1 MTTHSIQR
9 HLLVHAGVEV
19 HQLEECHVYDDYFQ
33 PFETTHGEDDYLIA
47 IGIKGEVCWRHEENQ
62 CLLHPQQIVSFRPAK
77 NLQIRRCS
85 PKPALVLVWQFNMKS
100 MRKANQALGG
110 NGDADCPRKTWPLM
124 GPLPLNDEQQL
135 LVLSLRSAPDPYHH
149 TLWYGAKLL
158 ELFAT
163 LPLSSTPGQ
172 AVTPH
177 IHPAIQHTIAALHS
191 NVAEPPSLPEIAKK
205 AGVSST
211 HLSHLFTRQTGMTI
225 SRYLRQLRMQK
236 AALLLKSG
244 EYNVTETAFSVG
256 YSSLG
261 QFNQA
266 FRETYGHTP
275 GQHKRQQRVSAEVQ
289 PTTISSKKNVSSRKR
304 IHPSL

>member
-1 MTTHSIQR
+1 MTNLSLHR
-9 HLLVHAGVEV
+9 HLLVHAGDEI
-19 HQLEECHVYDDYFQ
+19 HHLEECQVYDGNFQ
-33 PFETTHGEDDYLIA
+33 HFETSHGEDDYLIA
-47 IGIKGEVCWRHEENQ
+47 IGIKGEVCWRHQDNQ
-62 CLLHPQQIVSFRPAK
+62 CLLHPQQIVSFRPTAH
-77 NLQIRRCS
+77 LDIRRFS
-85 PKPALVLVWQFNMKS
+85 PKPSLILVWHFNMKS
-100 MRKANQALGG
+100 MRRANQALGG

-124 GPLPLNDEQQL
+124 GPLPLSDEQQL
-135 LVLSLRSAPDPYHH
+135 LVLSLRSAPDPHHH

-158 ELFAT
+158 ELFST
-163 LPLSSTPGQ
+163 LPLSSTPGHTS
-172 AVTPH
+172 APH
-177 IHPAIQHTIAALHS
+177 IHPAIQHTITALHS
-191 NVAEPPSLPEIAKK
+191 NVAEPPSLVEIASK
-205 AGVSST
+205 AGISPT

-275 GQHKRQQRVSAEVQ
+275 GQHRRQ
-289 PTTISSKKNVSSRKR
+289 SRPNEAQNNIFR
-304 IHPSL
+304 